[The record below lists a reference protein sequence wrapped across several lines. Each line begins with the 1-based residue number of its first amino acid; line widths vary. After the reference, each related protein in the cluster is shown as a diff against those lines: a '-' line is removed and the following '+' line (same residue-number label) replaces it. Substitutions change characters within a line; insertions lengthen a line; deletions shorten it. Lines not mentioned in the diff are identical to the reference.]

1 MKIEC
6 PVCHEEIPASQLNEI
21 REFDCP
27 HCHYRI
33 EMEPFAASLT
43 QLFPVAALI
52 LFIPVFTILK
62 LFLPEQTLV
71 IVFLVV
77 FCAGARLHTRIRW
90 WQCVMCC
97 ATPPFSA
104 ESGRLSNRASWG
116 GW

>member
-52 LFIPVFTILK
+52 LFILRYLGLLK
-62 LFLPEQTLV
+62 FRRKV
-71 IVFLVV
+71 
-77 FCAGARLHTRIRW
+77 
-90 WQCVMCC
+90 
-97 ATPPFSA
+97 A
-104 ESGRLSNRASWG
+104 EEKKL
-116 GW
+116 

>member
-43 QLFPVAALI
+43 

-77 FCAGARLHTRIRW
+77 FCAGARLHWSLYILRYLGLLKFRRK
-90 WQCVMCC
+90 V
-97 ATPPFSA
+97 A
-104 ESGRLSNRASWG
+104 EEKKL
-116 GW
+116 

>member
-52 LFIPVFTILK
+52 LFILVFTILK

-71 IVFLVV
+71 IVF
-77 FCAGARLHTRIRW
+77 CAGARLHWSLYILRYLGLLKFRRK
-90 WQCVMCC
+90 V
-97 ATPPFSA
+97 A
-104 ESGRLSNRASWG
+104 EEKKL
-116 GW
+116 

>member
-27 HCHYRI
+27 YCHYRI

-43 QLFPVAALI
+43 QLFPVAVLI
-52 LFIPVFTILK
+52 LFIILK

-71 IVFLVV
+71 IVFLIV
-77 FCAGARLHTRIRW
+77 FCAGARLHWSLYILRYLGLLKFRRK
-90 WQCVMCC
+90 V
-97 ATPPFSA
+97 A
-104 ESGRLSNRASWG
+104 EEKKL
-116 GW
+116 

>member
-6 PVCHEEIPASQLNEI
+6 PVCHEEISASQLTEV

-33 EMEPFAASLT
+33 EMDPFAASLM

-52 LFIPVFTILK
+52 LFILEYTIHK

-71 IVFLVV
+71 IVFLVI
-77 FCAGARLHTRIRW
+77 FCVGARLHWSLWILRYLGLLKFRRK
-90 WQCVMCC
+90 VDD
-97 ATPPFSA
+97 
-104 ESGRLSNRASWG
+104 EHKL
-116 GW
+116 